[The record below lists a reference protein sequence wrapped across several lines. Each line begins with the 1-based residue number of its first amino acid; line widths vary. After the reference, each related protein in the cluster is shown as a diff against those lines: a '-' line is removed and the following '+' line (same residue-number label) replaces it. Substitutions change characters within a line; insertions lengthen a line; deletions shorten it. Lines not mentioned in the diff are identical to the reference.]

1 MTGNYAEFT
10 GEGEK
15 DSWNAWLRRFSA
27 KTISD
32 AMQTSRVNHVMSHVT
47 VVTLL
52 GEGGYDGT
60 DRCALKVLLGFVI
73 YANV

>member
-1 MTGNYAEFT
+1 MAE
-10 GEGEK
+10 
-15 DSWNAWLRRFSA
+15 
-27 KTISD
+27 TIFRQNHIGC
-32 AMQTSRVNHVMSHVT
+32 QTSRVNHVMSHVT